1 MAGRPGWSKLQLV
14 KNKVHRIA
22 ESFASEISEWEG
34 VEAVLLGEAADIE
47 TFDPYFT
54 IDLDVYTHGPI
65 PDASER
71 RDFFSDI
78 DGFQSSPIAPVDL
91 FRVEDLPVSVHF
103 MEASMVEALVH
114 RIINSSWVFHE
125 TGTNMFYRIEKGEV
139 LYSRGGW
146 LAAVRASRAEIPEE
160 FWAQV
165 CLRAYF
171 IAENAFGDLGAAA
184 FRADDL
190 FFQLSSARLL
200 RAVASFLFALNKQFE
215 PSGRMLTQRLKDLTA
230 LPDGFI
236 GRMDSFLRP
245 GDGLSIETRREI
257 AGQMVRDLVLL
268 GREAFGKES
277 FARKVEKT

>member
-1 MAGRPGWSKLQLV
+1 M

-22 ESFASEISEWEG
+22 ETFASRISEWEG

-47 TFDPYFT
+47 TYDPYFT
-54 IDLDVYTHGPI
+54 IDLDVYTHGQM
-65 PDASER
+65 PDAAER
-71 RDFFSDI
+71 RDLFTDI

-91 FRVEDLPVSVHF
+91 FRVEELPVSVHF
-103 MEASMVEALVH
+103 MEATMVESLVH

-171 IAENAFGDLGAAA
+171 IAEKAFADLGGAA

-190 FFQLSSARLL
+190 FFQLSAARLL
-200 RAVASFLFALNKQFE
+200 RAVTSFLFALNKQFD
-215 PSGRMLTQRLKDLTA
+215 PSGRMLTQRLKELSI

-236 GRMDSFLRP
+236 GRLDSFLRP
-245 GDGLSIETRREI
+245 EDGLSNDARREI
-257 AGQMVRDLVLL
+257 AGQMVRELVIL
-268 GREAFGKES
+268 GREAFGKEH
-277 FARKVEKT
+277 FARKVEMA

>member
-1 MAGRPGWSKLQLV
+1 V

-22 ESFASEISEWEG
+22 EKFASHISEWEG

-65 PDASER
+65 PGAEER
-71 RDFFSDI
+71 RDLFSDI
-78 DGFQSSPIAPVDL
+78 DGFESSPIAPVDI

-103 MEASMVEALVH
+103 MEASMVDALVH

-160 FWAQV
+160 FWAHV
-165 CLRAYF
+165 CLRSFF
-171 IAENAFGDLGAAA
+171 IAERALDDLGGAA
-184 FRADDL
+184 FRSDDL
-190 FFQLSSARLL
+190 VFQLSAARLL
-200 RAVASFLFALNKQFE
+200 RSVMSFLFALNKQFE
-215 PSGRMLTQRLKDLTA
+215 PSSRMLTQRFKELPVI
-230 LPDGFI
+230 PDGFI
-236 GRMDSFLRP
+236 GRLDSFLRP
-245 GDGLSIETRREI
+245 GDGLSIEARREI

-268 GREAFGKES
+268 GREAFGQERFS
-277 FARKVEKT
+277 RKVEAR